1 MKKKI
6 NLLFLFIFNFA
17 IIYFLKDFVFNNSI
31 DTIEEKVK
39 VAVIVLCGIAL
50 NALVILF
57 SKKELSPS
65 TKFAIIAT
73 FIGVGYIFIS
83 PLLRGI
89 DETAHFSRV
98 YSFFMDSKTTDSGD
112 YVIPEEILKTNK
124 IPEHNG
130 NFSYLKTKIIDDNL
144 VEANKYRGARLY
156 TPISYLPY
164 LIPVWVLGFLVKSN
178 LFLIVTSARFFGF
191 LTYLLLSIYAIKT
204 IPKRKDFL
212 ALFCLMP
219 ILLSS
224 GATVTADL
232 LTNSSIIVF
241 IAIWYKLY
249 YEKKQISV
257 KDIVLII
264 ITGILAGYAKM
275 VDALEFLLV
284 LFLPKECFGGTNKKK
299 AKILCIICGIV
310 LVATLINVFNI
321 TGSMNDSYENM
332 KLQKEFVLSHPIQ
345 YLKIFVKNI
354 LDDWTYVFSFT
365 TNYTILQNIY
375 LPTELLQMGYFI
387 ALLMGIYMEEASLDL
402 GKVKPILIFLIGAL
416 IIFIITTSLYLQWT
430 ADTIGIGT
438 PTIGGLQPRYWI
450 PVMLMFLVCLPSK
463 KDTLNI
469 DKNIPYYISLLIN
482 ITILFR
488 VMILVI

>member
-1 MKKKI
+1 M
-6 NLLFLFIFNFA
+6 
-17 IIYFLKDFVFNNSI
+17 
-31 DTIEEKVK
+31 
-39 VAVIVLCGIAL
+39 
-50 NALVILF
+50 
-57 SKKELSPS
+57 
-65 TKFAIIAT
+65 
-73 FIGVGYIFIS
+73 
-83 PLLRGI
+83 
-89 DETAHFSRV
+89 V
-98 YSFFMDSKTTDSGD
+98 Y
-112 YVIPEEILKTNK
+112 
-124 IPEHNG
+124 
-130 NFSYLKTKIIDDNL
+130 
-144 VEANKYRGARLY
+144 
-156 TPISYLPY
+156 
-164 LIPVWVLGFLVKSN
+164 
-178 LFLIVTSARFFGF
+178 
-191 LTYLLLSIYAIKT
+191 
-204 IPKRKDFL
+204 
-212 ALFCLMP
+212 
-219 ILLSS
+219 
-224 GATVTADL
+224 
-232 LTNSSIIVF
+232 
-241 IAIWYKLY
+241 
-249 YEKKQISV
+249 
-257 KDIVLII
+257 
-264 ITGILAGYAKM
+264 
-275 VDALEFLLV
+275 ALEFLLV